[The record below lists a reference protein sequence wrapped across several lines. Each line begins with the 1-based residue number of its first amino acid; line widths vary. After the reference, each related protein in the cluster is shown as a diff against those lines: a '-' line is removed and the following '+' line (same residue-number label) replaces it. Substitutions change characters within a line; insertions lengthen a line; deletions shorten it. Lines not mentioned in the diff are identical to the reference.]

1 MSLTYTEMRN
11 IGLLDDNFEVHP
23 EHDRIMK
30 LSNVNKFFFGTTE
43 TPHGTLCIQNF
54 IDKNIIIKYKND
66 LYLILS
72 NINGYLNSF
81 DIKNL
86 EKYYN
91 KYILINYCNLYKYP
105 CIQSNLDKFIKD
117 FISYLQQIK
126 PFHYNIII
134 ELLGKT
140 YFKGK
145 IVGYE
150 ESSHI
155 LSVMFDS
162 FLVISFGLINID
174 TPLYVNLLDYQ
185 SKYKSIYDDINKTIL
200 MASPD
205 NYVINNLS
213 IITGNPTFAALLVQ
227 SHNNKNEHCIPI
239 DDLIKITK
247 FKSKELKK
255 EYIDYFCSIYNEHTI
270 WNTQNINDY
279 EVICL
284 NFEGLNKYFLNLEMK
299 YLYSFEVKE
308 NINNLY
314 YSITNELISSYKT
327 LYLMK

>member
-1 MSLTYTEMRN
+1 MRN
-11 IGLLDDNFEVHP
+11 IGLLNDNFEVHP
-23 EHDRIMK
+23 EYHRIMK

-43 TPHGTLCIQNF
+43 TPHGTLCTQNF

-86 EKYYN
+86 EKYN
-91 KYILINYCNLYKYP
+91 KYIIINYCNLYKYP
-105 CIQSNLDKFIKD
+105 LVGIQSNLNVFIKD
-117 FISYLQQIK
+117 FISYLQQTK

-134 ELLGKT
+134 ELLGDK

-145 IVGYE
+145 IVAYE
-150 ESSHI
+150 ESSNI
-155 LSVMFDS
+155 LSVIFGS
-162 FLVISFGLINID
+162 FLVISFGLTNIN

-200 MASPD
+200 MTSPD

-213 IITGNPTFAALLVQ
+213 IITGNPAFAALLVQ
-227 SHNNKNEHCIPI
+227 SHNNKNEYCIPI
-239 DDLIKITK
+239 DELVKLTK

-255 EYIDYFCSIYNEHTI
+255 EYIDYFCSIYTEHSI

-279 EVICL
+279 EIICL

-299 YLYSFEVKE
+299 YLYSFDVKE
-308 NINNLY
+308 SINNLY
-314 YSITNELISSYKT
+314 YSITNELICSYKT
-327 LYLMK
+327 LYLNRCI